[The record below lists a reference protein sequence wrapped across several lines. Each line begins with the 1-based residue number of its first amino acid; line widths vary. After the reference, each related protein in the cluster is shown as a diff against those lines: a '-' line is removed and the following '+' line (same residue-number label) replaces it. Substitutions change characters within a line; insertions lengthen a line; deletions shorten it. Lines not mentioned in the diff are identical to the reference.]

1 MAHEPERMCVACRK
15 KTAKK
20 DLIRLVKA
28 AGEIVPDRMGN
39 ALARG
44 VYICKSAECID
55 LARKKKALSRHFKQ
69 NVPESVYDMV
79 KKELPNG

>member
-15 KTAKK
+15 KAAKK
-20 DLIRLVKA
+20 DLIRLVRD
-28 AGEIVPDRMGN
+28 AGEIVPDRKGN

-44 VYICKSAECID
+44 VYICKTEECID

-69 NVPESVYDMV
+69 NVSDGIYDMV
-79 KKELPNG
+79 KKELMNG